1 MLKSNNVNLNRT
13 VSRSGKIYKKTNYL
27 YTQPK
32 LFNLIKACK
41 ERGLKLGL
49 YTLFIPLFFFDFY
62 KEYIAS
68 IDIIFI
74 CALAILNY
82 IIRPAVNNNYIK
94 NVSYHTD
101 FKIKFLTKIIT
112 IMISSIYRLSFG
124 IISEIGN
131 MYFYNRSFDFVFNS
145 TVVFYSVIASII
157 VILMLCSVGCTGM
170 VEGYNLFIIDGFEEF
185 FEYQSSEEREEL
197 ISSGELDCFKKED
210 IILIPYIKEISHTEC
225 ALLLFA
231 YSKNTNRTIKIEE
244 VSLVTNDGNAVC
256 QSDES
261 IEIEVLS
268 KWNNSMAVVETF
280 EKSEK
285 WLYNGNGLTLKIQIS
300 INKEIECKTAEFFY
314 QITIKGFKGTK
325 FQV

>member
-1 MLKSNNVNLNRT
+1 MIENLN
-13 VSRSGKIYKKTNYL
+13 KI
-27 YTQPK
+27 
-32 LFNLIKACK
+32 F
-41 ERGLKLGL
+41 
-49 YTLFIPLFFFDFY
+49 
-62 KEYIAS
+62 
-68 IDIIFI
+68 
-74 CALAILNY
+74 
-82 IIRPAVNNNYIK
+82 V
-94 NVSYHTD
+94 
-101 FKIKFLTKIIT
+101 
-112 IMISSIYRLSFG
+112 
-124 IISEIGN
+124 IG
-131 MYFYNRSFDFVFNS
+131 
-145 TVVFYSVIASII
+145 II

-285 WLYNGNGLTLKIQIS
+285 WLYNGNGLTLKIQIN